1 MLELKGKKVL
11 VAGGAGFL
19 GTHMILRL
27 RAEGAIVRATKHV
40 RKPKLDLPEI
50 EWIKTDLRE
59 PENCAKVVEG
69 MDYVFLSSANTQ
81 GAAVIALSPLA
92 HVAPNVAIN
101 TNMLDAAHKA
111 GVKKFLFI
119 SSGAAYPPT
128 DHAAT
133 EDEMFAAPPSDVY
146 FAVGWMKRYA
156 EILCYTYAE
165 KIKNPM
171 PTVVVRPSNVY
182 GPYDKWDFKISHV
195 TAAQIRKVYEKQQPI
210 KVWGSGL
217 DERDLIYVEDFMD
230 GLMAAFKTDL
240 PYLVVNICSN
250 TNVTVRNIIDTAIKV
265 TDFKDAEISYEIDKP
280 ATVGKRPLSNAK
292 AKELLGFNPK
302 FGLEEG
308 VTKTIAWLEDNPWAL
323 KD

>member
-1 MLELKGKKVL
+1 MLDLKGKRVL

-27 RAEGAIVRATKHV
+27 LAEGAIVRATKHQ
-40 RKPKLDLPEI
+40 RKPKIDPPGV
-50 EWIKTDLRE
+50 EWIETDLRK

-128 DHAAT
+128 DHPAT
-133 EDEMFAAPPSDVY
+133 EEEMFAAPPSDVY

-195 TAAQIRKVYEKQQPI
+195 TAAQIRRVYEKQRPI
-210 KVWGSGL
+210 QVWGSGY
-217 DERDLIYVEDFMD
+217 DERDLIFVEDFMD
-230 GLMAAFKTDL
+230 GLMSAFKTEL
-240 PYLVVNICSN
+240 PYLAINICSG
-250 TNVTVRNIIDTAIKV
+250 TNVTVRDIIGTAIKV
-265 TDFKDAEISYEIDKP
+265 SNFTDAQISYDTDKP
-280 ATVGKRPLSNAK
+280 GTVGKRPLSNQK
-292 AKELLGFNPK
+292 ARELLGFNPK
-302 FGLEEG
+302 VGLEEG
-308 VTKTIAWLEDNPWAL
+308 IAKTMAWLKDSPWAL
-323 KD
+323 AS